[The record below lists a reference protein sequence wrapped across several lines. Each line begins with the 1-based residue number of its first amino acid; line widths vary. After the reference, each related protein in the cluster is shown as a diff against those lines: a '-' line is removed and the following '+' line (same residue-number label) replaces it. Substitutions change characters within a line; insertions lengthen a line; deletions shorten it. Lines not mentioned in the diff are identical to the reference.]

1 MNQNTVAA
9 VNGDCEIGYL
19 PVIAFLQAQE
29 LQAVYE
35 PETALEQGTL
45 FPELNKPFMGGCR
58 RG

>member
-1 MNQNTVAA
+1 LNQNTVTAFTD
-9 VNGDCEIGYL
+9 NCEVGYL
-19 PVIAFLQAQE
+19 PVMAFLQKQE
-29 LQAVYE
+29 LHAVYE